1 VSKFFGMK
9 TMVVVLCAVLM
20 VCAGCS
26 SRVNKATYDK
36 LKMGMSYE
44 DVVKILGNA
53 NTCDATMGAKSC
65 MWGSEQ
71 KNISIKF
78 IADKVVYFTS
88 KGL

>member
-9 TMVVVLCAVLM
+9 TMVVLLCAVLM
-20 VCAGCS
+20 VCAGCGS
-26 SRVNKATYDK
+26 KVNKVTYDK

-44 DVVKILGNA
+44 DVVKILGSA

-65 MWGSEQ
+65 IWGSEQ
-71 KNISIKF
+71 KNISVKF
-78 IADKVVYFTS
+78 VADKVVFFTS

>member
-1 VSKFFGMK
+1 
-9 TMVVVLCAVLM
+9 
-20 VCAGCS
+20 
-26 SRVNKATYDK
+26 
-36 LKMGMSYE
+36 MGMSYE

-78 IADKVVYFTS
+78 IADKVVFFTS